1 MGQTNPLRLV
11 LDRLAVH
18 DSRLELLGDTPVDG
32 ITLDTISDH
41 QRPEV

>member
-18 DSRLELLGDTPVDG
+18 DSRLELLRNTPVDG
-32 ITLDTISDH
+32 ITLDTVSN
-41 QRPEV
+41 P